1 MILII
6 LGYIISTKLETYSKQ
21 QLNIIFYSPYVILSI
36 TAMMAW
42 RFNRSRTFFI
52 SILFI
57 SCLFTLFHYTKWEGF
72 MADIFLYLCILLPLN
87 IIVFTFLKERGIISI
102 WGMFRFSFILL
113 QAGAIYWIIT
123 TNQKEIYTQ
132 INKPLFP
139 FASSSIFAISQIA
152 VLLFLLSF
160 FILIVRFFLYQS
172 SQDLS
177 FVFVL
182 IVLYYV
188 LNVNEPIIYALFFT
202 VIGSILILTMLQ
214 DTYFMAFYD
223 ELTGLPSRRAL
234 NQDLMKLGLKYSIA
248 MLDIDHFKKFND
260 TYGHDTGDEVL
271 KFIASIIKDVKGSG
285 KAYRYG
291 GEEFTIL
298 FPGKNTDDVLSTLEE
313 LRETIAKKA
322 FVLRPKR
329 KPNNSKNRSKNK
341 KKRGTNNTSKKIY
354 IHVSIGVSNKDE
366 NLKTTG
372 MVIKAADTALYRA
385 KKKGRNCVSK

>member
-1 MILII
+1 
-6 LGYIISTKLETYSKQ
+6 
-21 QLNIIFYSPYVILSI
+21 
-36 TAMMAW
+36 
-42 RFNRSRTFFI
+42 
-52 SILFI
+52 
-57 SCLFTLFHYTKWEGF
+57 